1 MYACTVTVASASQ
14 TSSIF
19 GQVRRR
25 DAIATEQLICCS
37 LVFYTWNNISST
49 LMFSLQPVICVIIVN
64 VLVLC
69 DAIFVF
75 NSDTF
80 VTVD

>member
-1 MYACTVTVASASQ
+1 
-14 TSSIF
+14 
-19 GQVRRR
+19 
-25 DAIATEQLICCS
+25 
-37 LVFYTWNNISST
+37 
-49 LMFSLQPVICVIIVN
+49 MFSLQPVIRVIIVN

-69 DAIFVF
+69 DAFFVF